1 MKKTHFYSLSAA
13 ALASALLAGSAA
25 SAQAAQ
31 TTQPAGMVNPPL
43 TVSSNGNV
51 SVDPEFNQIDDK
63 TGTSDGIF
71 DSCHDTNCPCGSR
84 DVDVDQFDDKTGPSD
99 GIFDKCDN
107 TNCPCPFEE
116 NVSVDPGF
124 NQYDVE
130 TDDGIFDNCTNHDCP
145 CI

>member
-1 MKKTHFYSLSAA
+1 MSAA

-51 SVDPEFNQIDDK
+51 SVDPGFNQHDVE
-63 TGTSDGIF
+63 TSDGFF
-71 DSCHDTNCPCGSR
+71 DSNDGCTVNDGCVKRPFYTDETLKTADGF
-84 DVDVDQFDDKTGPSD
+84 FDDNSGCRVNN
-99 GIFDKCDN
+99 G
-107 TNCPCPFEE
+107 
-116 NVSVDPGF
+116 
-124 NQYDVE
+124 
-130 TDDGIFDNCTNHDCP
+130 